1 MGGGHGGGVVCW
13 FRVGGNCP
21 GTEEKGMPGS
31 DFDRRLAAAQA
42 GDESSFTELFR
53 SVQPSLLRYLSTVGG
68 SLADDV
74 AAETWLSVVRGLDR
88 FRGDESGWK
97 AWVFTIAR
105 ARLVDARRRVA
116 RTPTPVDTDVVL
128 DGCVARDDV
137 AGTVEDMFST
147 EAALALIGQLPEQQA
162 EVILLRYVGGLDV
175 TQTARALGRRPGAV
189 RVASHRGLRRLADVL
204 SERRGISESSAVTHR
219 DPPSVRR

>member
-1 MGGGHGGGVVCW
+1 
-13 FRVGGNCP
+13 
-21 GTEEKGMPGS
+21 MPGS
-31 DFDRRLAAAQA
+31 DFERRLAAAQG
-42 GDESSFTELFR
+42 GDERSFTELFR

-68 SLADDV
+68 AALADDV
-74 AAETWLSVVRGLDR
+74 AAETWLAVVKGLGR
-88 FRGDESGWK
+88 FRGDESKWK

-105 ARLVDARRRVA
+105 ARLVDARRRDA

-128 DGCVARDDV
+128 DGCVAPDDV

-175 TQTARALGRRPGAV
+175 GQTARALGKRPGAV
-189 RVASHRGLRRLADVL
+189 RVASHRGLRRLADLL
-204 SERRGISESSAVTHR
+204 SECGDSSANPGVTR
-219 DPPSVRR
+219 PGPRTVRR

>member
-1 MGGGHGGGVVCW
+1 
-13 FRVGGNCP
+13 
-21 GTEEKGMPGS
+21 MPGS

-42 GDESSFTELFR
+42 GDETSFTELFR

-68 SLADDV
+68 ALAEDV
-74 AAETWLSVVRGLDR
+74 AAETWLSVVKGLRR
-88 FRGDESGWK
+88 FQGDESKWK

-105 ARLVDARRRVA
+105 ARLVDARRRAA
-116 RTPTPVDTDVVL
+116 RTPTPVDTDLVL
-128 DGCVARDDV
+128 EGSVATDDV

-175 TQTARALGRRPGAV
+175 AQTARSLGKRPGAV
-189 RVASHRGLRRLADVL
+189 RVASHRGLRRLADLLSEHRDL
-204 SERRGISESSAVTHR
+204 SERPGVTHR
-219 DPPSVRR
+219 ARRSVRR

>member
-1 MGGGHGGGVVCW
+1 
-13 FRVGGNCP
+13 
-21 GTEEKGMPGS
+21 MPGS

-68 SLADDV
+68 ALAEDV
-74 AAETWLSVVRGLDR
+74 AAETWLSVVKGLRR
-88 FRGDESGWK
+88 FQGDESKWK

-105 ARLVDARRRVA
+105 ARLVDARRRAA
-116 RTPTPVDTDVVL
+116 RTPTPVDTDLVL
-128 DGCVARDDV
+128 EGCVATDDV

-175 TQTARALGRRPGAV
+175 AQTARALGKRPGAV
-189 RVASHRGLRRLADVL
+189 RVASHRGLRRLADLLSEHRDL
-204 SERRGISESSAVTHR
+204 SERPGVTHR
-219 DPPSVRR
+219 ARRSVRR